1 MKLNSV
7 RYILLPLMAFFL
19 CACNE
24 VSVTGEGL
32 SHKQANRI
40 IAVLSA
46 QGIPATAEKSGRK
59 SSDGYHVLVKH
70 NKYLEAVQIL
80 DNNGLP
86 EEEDP
91 SLKYLSS
98 QGGFLSSN
106 SKEIEALRADRA
118 LAVQIED
125 LFSNHA
131 GVISAK
137 AIVRQRSVMA
147 DSEGAAIIVRLRKE
161 DALSQED
168 IEQLVQLVL
177 PNIPLEKVKVISTVQ
192 EETEVLVN
200 GVTLKNGEIVKVPL
214 VSLLFWNVVEGD
226 QYGLIMT
233 FFAAVLLSGFICATL
248 GYLLANFRYSVRKKN
263 GNDIDSNESDLKSVV

>member
-1 MKLNSV
+1 
-7 RYILLPLMAFFL
+7 
-19 CACNE
+19 
-24 VSVTGEGL
+24 
-32 SHKQANRI
+32 
-40 IAVLSA
+40 
-46 QGIPATAEKSGRK
+46 
-59 SSDGYHVLVKH
+59 
-70 NKYLEAVQIL
+70 
-80 DNNGLP
+80 
-86 EEEDP
+86 
-91 SLKYLSS
+91 
-98 QGGFLSSN
+98 
-106 SKEIEALRADRA
+106 
-118 LAVQIED
+118 
-125 LFSNHA
+125 
-131 GVISAK
+131 
-137 AIVRQRSVMA
+137 MA